1 MENTIKTNNDEIK
14 IRDESGNISEVTEEL
29 LLDARSSLE
38 NKKTIS
44 VPIGKLS
51 SLGAGVSSLIPALH
65 TVTTTTTFSTD
76 KLYRIANQ
84 AIGDALK
91 MAKDGTAWDA
101 MKTQAG
107 KSKMAKLAEAG
118 PLSATS
124 QAVVPID
131 PATMMMAVAL
141 YSIEKELGEIA
152 KTQKEILSFME
163 FKDEADIE
171 GDLETVNEIL
181 TNFKYN
187 WDNEMYVSN
196 SLKMVMD
203 IKRTARSHMLSHQK
217 QITEFLSSK
226 KLLVGQ
232 AQVKEALSDL
242 EKKFKYYRLALYT
255 YSLSSMMEIMLGG
268 NYKEE
273 YIASI
278 RDAITDL
285 SSKYKNLF
293 NESSLYIEKHGDNSV
308 EANVVNGLG
317 MAGKAVGKMIGSIP
331 FISEGPVDEL
341 LQESGSQLK
350 KTAKEM
356 KMDTVHLFASLSNS
370 GTHVYVDKMDDM
382 IQIYNHTEEICFDD
396 KEILLVVN

>member
-14 IRDESGNISEVTEEL
+14 VRDESGSISEVTEEL

-84 AIGDALK
+84 ATGDTLK
-91 MAKDGTAWDA
+91 MAKDGTAWGA

-152 KTQKEILSFME
+152 KTQKQILSFME
-163 FKDEADIE
+163 FQDEADIE
-171 GDLETVNEIL
+171 GDLETVNELL
-181 TNFKYN
+181 TNYKYN

-196 SLKMVMD
+196 SHKMVMD

-217 QITEFLSSK
+217 QITECLSSK

-232 AQVKEALSDL
+232 EQVKESLYDL
-242 EKKFKYYRLALYT
+242 EKKFKYYRLSLYT

-273 YIASI
+273 YIAGI
-278 RDAITDL
+278 RDEITEL
-285 SSKYKNLF
+285 SEKYRSLF
-293 NESSLYIEKHGDNSV
+293 NESSLYI
-308 EANVVNGLG
+308 
-317 MAGKAVGKMIGSIP
+317 
-331 FISEGPVDEL
+331 
-341 LQESGSQLK
+341 
-350 KTAKEM
+350 
-356 KMDTVHLFASLSNS
+356 
-370 GTHVYVDKMDDM
+370 
-382 IQIYNHTEEICFDD
+382 
-396 KEILLVVN
+396 

>member
-14 IRDESGNISEVTEEL
+14 VRDESGSISEVTEEL

-84 AIGDALK
+84 TTGDTLK
-91 MAKDGTAWDA
+91 MAKDGTAWGA

-152 KTQKEILSFME
+152 KTQKQILSFIE

-171 GDLETVNEIL
+171 GDLETVNELL
-181 TNFKYN
+181 TNYKYN

-196 SLKMVMD
+196 SHKMVMD

-242 EKKFKYYRLALYT
+242 EKKFKY
-255 YSLSSMMEIMLGG
+255 
-268 NYKEE
+268 
-273 YIASI
+273 IAGI
-278 RDAITDL
+278 RDEITDL
-285 SSKYKNLF
+285 SSKYRNLF
-293 NESSLYIEKHGDNSV
+293 NESSLYIEKLGDNSV
-308 EANVVNGLG
+308 EFNVVNGLG

-341 LQESGSQLK
+341 LQEGGGQLK

-356 KMDTVHLFASLSNS
+356 KMDAVHQFASLSNS
-370 GTHVYVDKMDDM
+370 GTHVFVDKMEDM

>member
-1 MENTIKTNNDEIK
+1 
-14 IRDESGNISEVTEEL
+14 
-29 LLDARSSLE
+29 
-38 NKKTIS
+38 
-44 VPIGKLS
+44 
-51 SLGAGVSSLIPALH
+51 
-65 TVTTTTTFSTD
+65 
-76 KLYRIANQ
+76 
-84 AIGDALK
+84 
-91 MAKDGTAWDA
+91 MAKDGTAWGA
-101 MKTQAG
+101 MKTQVG

-181 TNFKYN
+181 TNYKYN

-356 KMDTVHLFASLSNS
+356 KMDAVHQFASLSNS